1 MRVFK
6 VQMFFGFWFVD
17 MLEDTNI
24 PVCGNNNVK
33 LIQEADQVNVWKP
46 VDRLRSQD
54 KKKVAFCAR
63 FSCMFSQPKNDR
75 EHDE

>member
-1 MRVFK
+1 MRIFK

-33 LIQEADQVNVWKP
+33 LVQEADQVNV
-46 VDRLRSQD
+46 
-54 KKKVAFCAR
+54 
-63 FSCMFSQPKNDR
+63 
-75 EHDE
+75 